1 MKRWLAYLGALAILS
16 GSNTL
21 LAASKSDEEDNLI
34 RVLQS
39 NASPA
44 EKDAACARLKF
55 IGTARAV
62 PALST
67 LLTDDQL
74 SHSARYAL
82 EAMHLA
88 DAETALLGSLN
99 KTRGLTKIGIINSL
113 GVRGEPRAVP
123 ALSALARSSDTPFAF
138 AAARA
143 LGQIDDP
150 AAMKSLQDLAGHSTG
165 AVHLAAVDG
174 LLSGANRLLASGK
187 SAQALPLFEMIY
199 NAPEPEQV
207 RVGAFRGMIIASGND
222 GLSQMVKAIEGP
234 PSPEQSAALQ
244 LVRDVQA
251 PNATRELGRL
261 LPKVGM
267 PVQIALVEGLEQR
280 GDPAAAGDLVA
291 LMGNA
296 MPEVRPSIISAL
308 GSLGDASVVPMLAGF
323 ATSGNAAE
331 QSAARQALNNLNRGD
346 VTEALVNQLA
356 NETSG
361 VQAEVTR
368 ALGNRGD
375 RAAVPRLFELA
386 QQTNNT
392 VRIAA
397 LQALAQLAQP
407 DDLGPLVQLV
417 LSAKDPPA
425 RVEAADAVN
434 TAYQR
439 LAGSGREVPVAPL
452 VTGLKTGSPE
462 ARAALLPACSSLT
475 QPDVRVALRTGL
487 EDPNPQV
494 REAAVRALCDTVD
507 RELLDDLVNVA
518 RTTKEE
524 NFRSLAIS
532 AGVRVATQ
540 EEGIKISREQQITVL
555 KALLQVATSPA
566 QKRVVLAGL
575 SETPVLEAL
584 NLVDPLVDDPGVHNE
599 AARAAIK
606 IGTALPSMQAQE
618 ALAVLNKALGAAGDD
633 QTRQALQAAISKI
646 EASADYITDWQVAG
660 PYREAGKD
668 YQALFDVVFPAE
680 VGEGADVVWKPLPAA
695 TDTARPWVMDL
706 LKALGGCEQCAAY
719 ARTWIHSD
727 QDVAARLEL
736 GSDDGMKV
744 WLNDKQVY
752 ALNTA
757 RPLTPGSDKVDVNLH
772 SGWNRLMLKI
782 TQNNLGW
789 EFCAR
794 FVKPDGSHLP
804 GLQTGAAPKP

>member
-1 MKRWLAYLGALAILS
+1 MKRWLVYLGALA
-16 GSNTL
+16 L
-21 LAASKSDEEDNLI
+21 LCASSFAASNSDEEDNLI

-44 EKDAACARLKF
+44 EKDAACARLKI

-62 PALST
+62 PALSS

-82 EAMHLA
+82 ESMDLA
-88 DAETALLGSLN
+88 DADTALLSALD
-99 KTRGLTKIGIINSL
+99 KARSLTKIGIINSL
-113 GVRGEPRAVP
+113 GMRGDPRAVP
-123 ALSALARSSDTPFAF
+123 ALGVLARSGDAPVAL

-150 AAMKSLQDLAGHSTG
+150 AALKSLQDVAGHHSTG
-165 AVHLAAVDG
+165 PVHLAAVDG

-187 SAQALPLFEMIY
+187 SARALPVFEMIY
-199 NAPEPEQV
+199 RAPEPEQV

-222 GLSQMVKAIEGP
+222 GLSRMIKAIEGG

-251 PNATRELGRL
+251 PNATRELARL
-261 LPKVGM
+261 LPKVGT
-267 PVQIALVEGLEQR
+267 PVQIALVEGLAQR
-280 GDPAAAGDLVA
+280 GDPTAAGDLVA
-291 LMGNA
+291 LVGHA
-296 MPEVRPSIISAL
+296 TPEVRPSILNAL
-308 GSLGDASVVPMLAGF
+308 GSLGDASIVPMLTGF

-331 QSAARQALNNLNRGD
+331 QSAARLALTNLRRGD
-346 VTEALVNQLA
+346 VTDSLLNQLA
-356 NETSG
+356 NQAPP

-375 RAAVPRLFELA
+375 QAAVPRLFELA
-386 QQTNNT
+386 QQTNNS
-392 VRIAA
+392 VRVAA
-397 LQALAQLAQP
+397 LEALGQLAQP

-417 LSAKDPPA
+417 LSSKDQDA
-425 RVEAADAVN
+425 RRQAADAVN

-439 LAGSGREVPVAPL
+439 LTASGRQVPVAPL
-452 VTGLKTGSPE
+452 VTGLRVGSPE
-462 ARAALLPACSSLT
+462 ARAALVPACSSLT
-475 QPDVRVALRTGL
+475 QPEVRVALRSAV

-494 REAAVRALCDTVD
+494 KEAAIRALCDTVD
-507 RELLDDLVNVA
+507 PSLLDDLVNVA

-532 AGVRVATQ
+532 AGVRLATQ
-540 EEGIKISREQQITVL
+540 EEGVKISREQQVTIL
-555 KALLQVATSPA
+555 KALLQAATNPA

-584 NLVDPLVDDPGVHNE
+584 NLVDPLVEDPEVRNE

-606 IGTALPSMQAQE
+606 IGAALPSMQAQE
-618 ALAVLNKALGAAGDD
+618 ALAVLNKALGAASDA
-633 QTRQALQAAISKI
+633 QTQKALQAAISKI

-660 PYREAGKD
+660 PYRQEGKD
-668 YQALFDVVFPAE
+668 FSALFDVVFPAE
-680 VGEGADVVWKPLPAA
+680 VGEGQDVVWKPLTAA
-695 TDTARPWVMDL
+695 TDSARPWVMDL
-706 LKALGGCEQCAAY
+706 LKAVGGDQCVAY
-719 ARTWIHSD
+719 VRTWVHCD
-727 QDVAARLEL
+727 QDLAARLEL
-736 GSDDGMKV
+736 GSDDGVKV

-757 RPLTPGSDKVDVNLH
+757 RTLTPGSDKIDLTLH
-772 SGWNRLMLKI
+772 SGWNRLLLKV
-782 TQNNLGW
+782 TQNNLAW

-794 FVKPDGSHLP
+794 FVKPDGAHLP
-804 GLQTGAAPKP
+804 GLQSGATPKP